1 MFAYALHLSEAKKSE
16 SLMIGDN
23 LEVNIIGARNFWIDK
38 VYLNLS
44 ATKSREESTYE
55 INSLLELKGIL

>member
-1 MFAYALHLSEAKKSE
+1 
-16 SLMIGDN
+16 MIGDN

>member
-1 MFAYALHLSEAKKSE
+1 
-16 SLMIGDN
+16 MIGDN
-23 LEVNIIGARNFWIDK
+23 LEVNIIGARNFWIDQ

-44 ATKSREESTYE
+44 ATTSREESTYE